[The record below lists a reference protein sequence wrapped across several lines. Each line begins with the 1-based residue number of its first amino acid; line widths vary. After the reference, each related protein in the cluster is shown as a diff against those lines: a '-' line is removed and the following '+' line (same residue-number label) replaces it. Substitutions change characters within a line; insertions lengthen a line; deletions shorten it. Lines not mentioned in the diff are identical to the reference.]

1 MLTKLLAQ
9 LKFTKNS
16 SNVFAGIHLSA
27 NSLKVVVVTQ
37 QSATEHRVD
46 QMFLEQFGSAA
57 QLSAAF
63 KTIAAKLPP
72 DCQCT
77 LVIPPERYMV
87 LQIDKPAVP
96 DEEISLALTWTIKD
110 LVTLP
115 DDDMVL
121 DYLDLPLQNQLQGAK
136 VNVVVSSKS
145 WLADIV
151 ALFVQNKLQL
161 VGIQPEEW
169 LARNLLPAKQQA
181 LMLVSHQPGQDLAV
195 QILQQGNLCFSRRL
209 RGFNRLDQYSL
220 DELQQGVF
228 DNLLLELQRSIDY
241 FEGQLKQAPVK
252 DIALLLANPDR
263 SAMVQLFVQNGFSQV
278 FGLSAKEAGVEMAA
292 EQFSVYWLA
301 LAGAIEPLC
310 AQREVNLEAAG

>member
-9 LKFTKNS
+9 LKFTQKPANL
-16 SNVFAGIHLSA
+16 FAGVHLSA
-27 NSLKVVVVTQ
+27 NSLKVVVVKQ
-37 QSATEHRVD
+37 QSATEQHVE
-46 QMFLEQFGSAA
+46 QMFQEQFSSAA
-57 QLSAAF
+57 QLAAAF
-63 KTIAAKLPP
+63 KVIATKIPS

-96 DEEISLALTWTIKD
+96 DEEISLALPWTIKD

-121 DYLDLPLQNQLQGAK
+121 DYLDLPLQNQLQGIK

-151 ALFVQNKLQL
+151 ALFAQHKLRL

-169 LARNLLPAKQQA
+169 LARNLLPVKNQA
-181 LMLVSHQPGQDLAV
+181 VMLVSHQPGQDLAI
-195 QILQQGNLCFSRRL
+195 QILQQGHLCFSRRL
-209 RGFNRLDQYSL
+209 RGFNRLDQYNQ

-252 DIALLLANPDR
+252 EIALLLASSNQNGI
-263 SAMVQLFVQNGFSQV
+263 VQLFAQNGFSQV
-278 FGLSAKEAGVEMAA
+278 FAISARDIGVQMSA
-292 EQFSVYWLA
+292 EQFSLYWLA
-301 LAGAIEPLC
+301 LAGAREPLC
-310 AQREVNLEAAG
+310 AQMEVNLETAG

>member
-1 MLTKLLAQ
+1 MLTKLLAH
-9 LKFTKNS
+9 LKLTKKS
-16 SNVFAGIHLSA
+16 GNVFAGVHLSA

-37 QSATEHRVD
+37 QSATELRVE
-46 QMFLEQFGSAA
+46 QMFQEQFTSAV
-57 QLSAAF
+57 QLAAAF
-63 KTIAAKLPP
+63 KAIAAKLPA

-96 DEEISLALTWTIKD
+96 DDEISLALPWTIKD

-121 DYLDLPLQNQLQGAK
+121 DYLDLPLQNQLQGVK

-161 VGIQPEEW
+161 TGIQPEEW
-169 LARNLLPAKQQA
+169 LARNLLPPKPQA
-181 LMLVSHQPGQDLAV
+181 LMLVSHQAGQDLAV

-209 RGFNRLDQYSL
+209 RGFNRLDQYNL

-252 DIALLLANPDR
+252 EIALLLANPDQ
-263 SAMVQLFVQNGFSQV
+263 AGIVQLFVQNGFSQV
-278 FGLSAKEAGVEMAA
+278 FAMSAKDARVQMSA
-292 EQFSVYWLA
+292 EQFNLYWLA

-310 AQREVNLEAAG
+310 AHMEVNLEAAG

>member
-9 LKFTKNS
+9 LKLTKKPGNL
-16 SNVFAGIHLSA
+16 FAGVHLSA
-27 NSLKVVVVTQ
+27 NSLKVVLVAR
-37 QSATEHRVD
+37 QSETEQRVE
-46 QMFLEQFGSAA
+46 QMFQEQFSSAA
-57 QLSAAF
+57 QLAAAF
-63 KTIAAKLPP
+63 KTIAAKLPS

-96 DEEISLALTWTIKD
+96 DDEISLALPWTIKD

-121 DYLDLPLQNQLQGAK
+121 DYLDLPLQNQLQGIK

-151 ALFVQNKLQL
+151 ALFVKNKLQL

-169 LARNLLPAKQQA
+169 LARNLLPAKAQA

-195 QILQQGNLCFSRRL
+195 QILQQGHLCFSRRL
-209 RGFNRLDQYSL
+209 RGFNRLDQYNL
-220 DELQQGVF
+220 DDLQQGVF

-241 FEGQLKQAPVK
+241 FEGQLKQAPVRE
-252 DIALLLANPDR
+252 IALLLAN
-263 SAMVQLFVQNGFSQV
+263 SNQAGIVQLFVQNGFSQV
-278 FGLSAKEAGVEMAA
+278 FAISAKDIRVQMSA
-292 EQFSVYWLA
+292 EQFSLYWLA

-310 AQREVNLEAAG
+310 AQMEVNLETTG

>member
-1 MLTKLLAQ
+1 MLTKLLAH
-9 LKFTKNS
+9 LKISKKPG
-16 SNVFAGIHLSA
+16 NVFAGVHLSA
-27 NSLKVVVVTQ
+27 TSLKVVVVTQ
-37 QSATEHRVD
+37 QSSTGPRVE
-46 QMFLEQFGSAA
+46 QMFQEQFSSAA
-57 QLSAAF
+57 QLTVAVKA
-63 KTIAAKLPP
+63 IAAKLPAN
-72 DCQCT
+72 CQCT

-96 DEEISLALTWTIKD
+96 DDEISLALPWTIKD

-121 DYLDLPLQNQLQGAK
+121 DYLDLPLQNQLQGIK

-151 ALFVQNKLQL
+151 ALFVQHKMQL

-181 LMLVSHQPGQDLAV
+181 LMLVSHQAGQDLAV
-195 QILQQGNLCFSRRL
+195 QILQQGHLCFSRRL
-209 RGFNRLDQYSL
+209 RGFSRLDQYSL
-220 DELQQGVF
+220 DDLQQGVF

-252 DIALLLANPDR
+252 EIALLLAN
-263 SAMVQLFVQNGFSQV
+263 SNQSGVVQLFVQNGFSQV
-278 FGLSAKEAGVEMAA
+278 FAVSANEAGVQMSA
-292 EQFSVYWLA
+292 EQFSLYWLA

>member
-1 MLTKLLAQ
+1 MLTKLLAH
-9 LKFTKNS
+9 LKIRKKPG
-16 SNVFAGIHLSA
+16 NVFAGVHLSA
-27 NSLKVVVVTQ
+27 TSLKVVVVSE
-37 QSATEHRVD
+37 QSATESRVE
-46 QMFLEQFGSAA
+46 QIFQEQFSSTA
-57 QLSAAF
+57 QLAVAF
-63 KTIAAKLPP
+63 KAIAAKLPA

-96 DEEISLALTWTIKD
+96 DDEISLALPWTIKD

-121 DYLDLPLQNQLQGAK
+121 DYLDLPLQNQLQGSK

-151 ALFVQNKLQL
+151 ALFVQHKMQL

-169 LARNLLPAKQQA
+169 LARNLLPTKQQA
-181 LMLVSHQPGQDLAV
+181 LMLVSHQTGQDLAV
-195 QILQQGNLCFSRRL
+195 QILQRGHVCFSRRL

-228 DNLLLELQRSIDY
+228 DNLLLELQRSIDF

-252 DIALLLANPDR
+252 EIALLLAN
-263 SAMVQLFVQNGFSQV
+263 SNQSGVVQLFVQNGFSQV
-278 FGLSAKEAGVEMAA
+278 FALSAKEAGVQMSA
-292 EQFSVYWLA
+292 EQFSLYWLA
-301 LAGAIEPLC
+301 LAGAIEPIC

>member
-9 LKFTKNS
+9 L
-16 SNVFAGIHLSA
+16 AGVHLSA

-37 QSATEHRVD
+37 QSATEQRVE
-46 QMFLEQFGSAA
+46 QMFVEQFGSAA

-96 DEEISLALTWTIKD
+96 DEEISLALPWTIKD

-115 DDDMVL
+115 DDVVL
-121 DYLDLPLQNQLQGAK
+121 
-136 VNVVVSSKS
+136 SSKS

-151 ALFVQNKLQL
+151 ALFTQNKLQL
-161 VGIQPEEW
+161 LGIQPEEW
-169 LARNLLPAKQQA
+169 LARNLLPAKNQA
-181 LMLVSHQPGQDLAV
+181 LMLVSHQSGQDLAV

-252 DIALLLANPDR
+252 EIALLLANSDQ
-263 SAMVQLFVQNGFSQV
+263 AGVVQLFVQNGFSQV
-278 FGLSAKEAGVEMAA
+278 FALSAKEAGVTMSA
-292 EQFSVYWLA
+292 EQFSLYWLA

>member
-1 MLTKLLAQ
+1 MLTKLLAH
-9 LKFTKNS
+9 LKFTKKPGTS
-16 SNVFAGIHLSA
+16 FAGFHLSA
-27 NSLKVVVVTQ
+27 NSLKLVVVGQ
-37 QSATEHRVD
+37 QSETAQKVEQVFH
-46 QMFLEQFGSAA
+46 EQFSSLV

-63 KTIAAKLPP
+63 KSLAAKIPAE
-72 DCQCT
+72 CQCT

-96 DEEISLALTWTIKD
+96 DEEISLALPWTIKD

-121 DYLDLPLQNQLQGAK
+121 DYLDLPLQNQMQGVK

-151 ALFVQNKLQL
+151 ALFVQNKLNL

-169 LARNLLPAKQQA
+169 LARNLLPVKEQA
-181 LMLVSHQPGQDLAV
+181 MMLVSHQPGQDLAV
-195 QILQQGNLCFSRRL
+195 QIMQQGHLCFSRRL
-209 RGFNRLDQYSL
+209 RGFNRLDQFSV

-241 FEGQLKQAPVK
+241 FEGQLKQAPVRE
-252 DIALLLANPDR
+252 IALLLANSNQADI
-263 SAMVQLFVQNGFSQV
+263 VQLFIQNGFSQV
-278 FGLSAKEAGVEMAA
+278 FAVSAKDIRVQISA
-292 EQFSVYWLA
+292 EQFGQYWLA

-310 AQREVNLEAAG
+310 AQMEVNLEAAG

>member
-1 MLTKLLAQ
+1 MLTKLLTQ
-9 LKFTKNS
+9 LNITKKS
-16 SNVFAGIHLSA
+16 SDVFAGVHLSA
-27 NSLKVVVVTQ
+27 NSLKVVVVSRQ
-37 QSATEHRVD
+37 PATETRVE
-46 QMFLEQFGSAA
+46 QMFQEQFSSSA

-63 KTIAAKLPP
+63 KAVAAKLPP
-72 DCQCT
+72 GCHCT

-96 DEEISLALTWTIKD
+96 DEEISLALPWTIKD
-110 LVTLP
+110 FVTLP

-121 DYLDLPLQNQLQGAK
+121 DYLDLPLQNQLLGVK

-151 ALFVQNKLQL
+151 ALFTQNKLHL

-169 LARNLLPAKQQA
+169 LARNLLTAKNQA
-181 LMLVSHQPGQDLAV
+181 LMLVSHQSGQDLAV
-195 QILQQGNLCFSRRL
+195 QIVQQGHLCFSRRL

-252 DIALLLANPDR
+252 EIALLLVN
-263 SAMVQLFVQNGFSQV
+263 SNQSGVVQLFVQNGFSQV
-278 FGLSAKEAGVEMAA
+278 FALSAKDAGVQMSA
-292 EQFSVYWLA
+292 EQFNLYWLA

>member
-9 LKFTKNS
+9 LKFTKKS
-16 SNVFAGIHLSA
+16 GNVFAGVHLSA

-37 QSATEHRVD
+37 QSANELQVE
-46 QMFLEQFGSAA
+46 QMFQEPFGSAA
-57 QLSAAF
+57 QLAAVF
-63 KTIAAKLPP
+63 KTLAAKLPP
-72 DCQCT
+72 GCQCT

-96 DEEISLALTWTIKD
+96 DEEISLALPWTIKD

-115 DDDMVL
+115 DHDMVL
-121 DYLDLPLQNQLQGAK
+121 DYLDLPLQNQLQGGK

-161 VGIQPEEW
+161 TSIQPEEW
-169 LARNLLPAKQQA
+169 LARNLLPAKNQA
-181 LMLVSHQPGQDLAV
+181 LMLVSHQPGQDLAI

-209 RGFNRLDQYSL
+209 RGFNRLDQYNL
-220 DELQQGVF
+220 DDLQQGVF

-252 DIALLLANPDR
+252 EIALLLAN
-263 SAMVQLFVQNGFSQV
+263 SNQAGVVQLFIQNGFSQV
-278 FGLSAKEAGVEMAA
+278 FAMTAKDAQVQMSD
-292 EQFSVYWLA
+292 EQFTLYWLA

-310 AQREVNLEAAG
+310 AQKEVNLEAAG

>member
-9 LKFTKNS
+9 LKFTRKS
-16 SNVFAGIHLSA
+16 GHSLAGVHLSA

-37 QSATEHRVD
+37 QSTTEQRVE
-46 QMFLEQFGSAA
+46 QVFQEQFSSAA
-57 QLSAAF
+57 QLPAAF
-63 KTIAAKLPP
+63 KALAAKLPP

-96 DEEISLALTWTIKD
+96 DEEISLALPWTIKD

-121 DYLDLPLQNQLQGAK
+121 DYLDLPLQNQLQGIK

-169 LARNLLPAKQQA
+169 LARNLLPAKHQA

-252 DIALLLANPDR
+252 EIALLLANSDQTGV
-263 SAMVQLFVQNGFSQV
+263 VQLFVQNGFSQV
-278 FGLSAKEAGVEMAA
+278 FALSAKEAGVQMSA
-292 EQFSVYWLA
+292 EQFSSYWLA

-310 AQREVNLEAAG
+310 AQKEVNLEAAG

>member
-1 MLTKLLAQ
+1 MLTKLLAH
-9 LKFTKNS
+9 LKFSKKPANL
-16 SNVFAGIHLSA
+16 FAGVHLSA
-27 NSLKVVVVTQ
+27 NSVKVVVVTQ
-37 QSATEHRVD
+37 LSATERRVE
-46 QMFLEQFGSAA
+46 QMFQEQFNSAV
-57 QLSAAF
+57 QLSAAI
-63 KTIAAKLPP
+63 KAVAAKLPP
-72 DCQCT
+72 DCRCT

-96 DEEISLALTWTIKD
+96 DDEISLALPWTIKD

-115 DDDMVL
+115 DDDMVV
-121 DYLDLPLQNQLQGAK
+121 DYLDLPLQNQLQGIK

-151 ALFVQNKLQL
+151 ALFFQKKLQL
-161 VGIQPEEW
+161 ICIQTEEW
-169 LARNLLPAKQQA
+169 LARNLLPAKNQA
-181 LMLVSHQPGQDLAV
+181 LMLVSHQPGQDLVV

-252 DIALLLANPDR
+252 EIVLLLASPNQ
-263 SAMVQLFVQNGFSQV
+263 AGVVQLFAQNGFSQV
-278 FGLSAKEAGVEMAA
+278 YAMSAKDASVQMSA
-292 EQFSVYWLA
+292 EQFGLYWLA
-301 LAGAIEPLC
+301 LAGAIEPVS
-310 AQREVNLEAAG
+310 AQMEVNLEAAG

>member
-1 MLTKLLAQ
+1 MLTKLLAH
-9 LKFTKNS
+9 LKFSKKPANL
-16 SNVFAGIHLSA
+16 FAGVHLSA
-27 NSLKVVVVTQ
+27 NSVKVVIVTQ
-37 QSATEHRVD
+37 LSDTERRVE
-46 QMFLEQFGSAA
+46 QMFQEQFNSAA
-57 QLSAAF
+57 QLPAVM
-63 KTIAAKLPP
+63 KTIASRLPP
-72 DCQCT
+72 DCRCT

-96 DEEISLALTWTIKD
+96 DDEISLALPWTIKD

-115 DDDMVL
+115 DDDMVV
-121 DYLDLPLQNQLQGAK
+121 DYLDLPLQNQLQGIK

-161 VGIQPEEW
+161 IGIQPEEW
-169 LARNLLPAKQQA
+169 LARNLLTAKNQA
-181 LMLVSHQPGQDLAV
+181 LMLVSHQPGQDLVV

-220 DELQQGVF
+220 EDLQQGVF

-252 DIALLLANPDR
+252 EIVLLLASPNQ
-263 SAMVQLFVQNGFSQV
+263 AGVVQLFAQNGFSQV
-278 FGLSAKEAGVEMAA
+278 YAMSAKDALVQMSA
-292 EQFSVYWLA
+292 EQFGLYWLA
-301 LAGAIEPLC
+301 LAGAIEPVA
-310 AQREVNLEAAG
+310 AQMEVNLEAAG

>member
-9 LKFTKNS
+9 LKFTKKPGNL
-16 SNVFAGIHLSA
+16 FAGVHLSA

-37 QSATEHRVD
+37 QSTTEQRVE
-46 QMFLEQFGSAA
+46 QMFQEPFSSAA
-57 QLSAAF
+57 QLAAAF
-63 KTIAAKLPP
+63 KTIASKLPP
-72 DCQCT
+72 DCHCT

-96 DEEISLALTWTIKD
+96 DDEISLALPWTIKD

-121 DYLDLPLQNQLQGAK
+121 DYIDLPLQNQLQGIK

-169 LARNLLPAKQQA
+169 LARNLLTAKNQA
-181 LMLVSHQPGQDLAV
+181 LMLVSHQAGQDLAV
-195 QILQQGNLCFSRRL
+195 QILQQGHLCFSRRL

-220 DELQQGVF
+220 DDLQQGVF

-252 DIALLLANPDR
+252 EIALLLAN
-263 SAMVQLFVQNGFSQV
+263 SNQAGIVQLFVQNGFSQV
-278 FGLSAKEAGVEMAA
+278 FAVSAKDVGAQMSA
-292 EQFSVYWLA
+292 EQFSLYWLA
-301 LAGAIEPLC
+301 FAGAIEPLC
-310 AQREVNLEAAG
+310 AQMEVNLETAG

>member
-9 LKFTKNS
+9 LKFTKKS
-16 SNVFAGIHLSA
+16 GNVFAGVHLSA
-27 NSLKVVVVTQ
+27 NSVKVVVVTQ
-37 QSATEHRVD
+37 QSATEQRVE
-46 QMFLEQFGSAA
+46 QMFQEQFGSAS

-63 KTIAAKLPP
+63 KTIATKLPP

-96 DEEISLALTWTIKD
+96 DEEISLALPWTIKD

-121 DYLDLPLQNQLQGAK
+121 DYLDLPLQNQLQGIK

-151 ALFVQNKLQL
+151 ALFTQNKLQL
-161 VGIQPEEW
+161 AGIQPEEW
-169 LARNLLPAKQQA
+169 LARNLLPPKQHA
-181 LMLVSHQPGQDLAV
+181 VMLVSHQSGQDLAV

-252 DIALLLANPDR
+252 EIALLLANSDQ
-263 SAMVQLFVQNGFSQV
+263 AGVVQLFAQNGFSQV
-278 FGLSAKEAGVEMAA
+278 FALSAKEAGVKMSV
-292 EQFSVYWLA
+292 EQFSLYWLA